1 MKNLLLGIFC
11 IFATTIWGQTAVSPT
26 AGDGTIGNPYQ
37 ISTIGNLYWISE
49 NSSRWANHYIQ
60 TENIDASETSS
71 WFADG
76 GGSYY
81 GWAPIG
87 NFTGSYNGNGYS
99 INGLYINRTGE
110 DYQGLFGTTSAATI
124 SNLGLRNAV
133 IRARHYTGGLIGYST
148 NNTSVV
154 NCYVMGDINGSWH
167 VGGLIGDNYSSN
179 VDKCFSTGSVAGS
192 PMIGGLVGSSQYS
205 ATVTNSYSRS
215 AVSGGLYEIGGL
227 VGGMFY
233 SASVS
238 NCFSTGTVT
247 GPNFYLGGLIGRN
260 YSSPVA
266 SNSFWDTGTS
276 GLTSSA
282 GGTGKTTVEMK
293 TQATFTNA
301 GWDFTNVWGINADEN
316 DGYPN
321 LMWQN
326 FSPQAYAPSKGNGTI
341 GDPYQIANLGNLYW
355 IASDAT
361 RWNKNYIQTAD
372 INALETTTWSG
383 GGWTPIGN
391 EGSKFSGTYNG
402 NGHTINGLYI
412 NRGGTDHQGLF
423 GYTNGATIKNL
434 GVTNVNITTYRKIGA
449 LAGNIENTT
458 IINCYSSGNVSGSFI
473 IGSLIG
479 ITYYSTVSNCYS
491 TGSVSGETT
500 IGGLVG
506 YNYTGSTISNCYS
519 TAYLPGSHSTIG
531 GLVGYNW
538 NASVTNS
545 FWDIET
551 SGQISSSAGTG
562 KTTLEMKSASTFLN
576 ASWNPQVWK
585 LGDGMNDGYP
595 YLAWQ
600 NPDGT
605 SLFQTPI
612 LASPNNNSNG
622 ISISDTLR
630 WFIVS
635 GTDKY
640 RLEINEQSDFLG
652 TMIFNADTLRDTIF
666 ILTGLAYNETYYW
679 RVTALNNFGFSSDMS
694 AAFSFKTKLMNVILN
709 LPENNTTRMDLTPTL
724 KWTSIE
730 AADKYKLEVN
740 TAPDFSGTI
749 IFIADSL
756 IDTIKTLDS
765 LTNNFTYYWRVTA
778 LDNSG
783 NFSDPS
789 NIFKFTTKLMSA
801 SLINPE
807 NNSFNL
813 SLTPTL
819 EWGTVDGANKYRLEV
834 NSQTDFLGDIIFDED
849 TINLTSKQI
858 GRLTDNTDYY
868 WRITALNSEGN
879 SGDTSITYKFS
890 TDYMVLS
897 SIPNGAMGVTTSPTL
912 NWEKT
917 SGASKYRLEVNTA
930 SDFAGLSVLDSTSI
944 ADTSYTLTELI
955 NNTTYYWRVTASSDA
970 LLKPN
975 TSPVYNF
982 TTKLAKPL
990 LNQPLNNSS
999 GNSLI
1004 PYLIWTEVP
1013 GADRYKLEVNTNVD
1027 FTGSVIYESDTIN
1040 TNSQIISG
1048 LKDNNKY
1055 YWRVTAF
1062 NESGNISDTS
1072 EIFVFTTSQTIL
1084 SATSNGAVAVGL
1096 NPTLVWLKTDGAN
1109 KYKLEVNTTED
1120 FTGEII
1126 FDNDGL
1132 TDTMQIISGLKYN
1145 TTYFWRVFA
1154 VSEAL
1159 LKTKISDI
1167 YRFTTKL
1174 ITPSLYSPANNSTDV
1189 SLSPT
1194 LNWSVVSGA
1203 EQYKL
1208 EIDTKPDF
1216 NGAAVYLT
1224 NTFIEMNGL
1233 ANNNTYYWRVT
1244 ALNNLGNSSDT
1255 STTFKFTTLNISGID
1270 TLKVNLPTKYQ
1281 VFQNYPNPFNPTTKI
1296 SYAIPQNSFVE
1307 LKVFNLLGQEIATL
1321 VNQERPAGN
1330 YEVNLDASNLP
1341 SGVYLYRLQAVDP
1354 STNSGQAFV
1363 QTRKMILLK

>member
-1 MKNLLLGIFC
+1 M
-11 IFATTIWGQTAVSPT
+11 
-26 AGDGTIGNPYQ
+26 
-37 ISTIGNLYWISE
+37 
-49 NSSRWANHYIQ
+49 
-60 TENIDASETSS
+60 
-71 WFADG
+71 
-76 GGSYY
+76 
-81 GWAPIG
+81 
-87 NFTGSYNGNGYS
+87 
-99 INGLYINRTGE
+99 
-110 DYQGLFGTTSAATI
+110 
-124 SNLGLRNAV
+124 
-133 IRARHYTGGLIGYST
+133 
-148 NNTSVV
+148 
-154 NCYVMGDINGSWH
+154 
-167 VGGLIGDNYSSN
+167 
-179 VDKCFSTGSVAGS
+179 
-192 PMIGGLVGSSQYS
+192 
-205 ATVTNSYSRS
+205 
-215 AVSGGLYEIGGL
+215 
-227 VGGMFY
+227 
-233 SASVS
+233 
-238 NCFSTGTVT
+238 
-247 GPNFYLGGLIGRN
+247 
-260 YSSPVA
+260 
-266 SNSFWDTGTS
+266 SNSFWDTQTS
-276 GLTSSA
+276 GLTTSA
-282 GGTGKTTVEMK
+282 GGTGKITAEMK
-293 TQATFTNA
+293 IQTTFTDS
-301 GWDFTNVWGINADEN
+301 GWNFSTVWEMGVDKN
-316 DGYPN
+316 DGYPV
-321 LMWQN
+321 LKWQGL
-326 FSPQAYAPSKGNGTI
+326 PPAPIAPSKGTGTI
-341 GDPYQIANLGNLYW
+341 EDPYQIANLGNLYW

-383 GGWTPIGN
+383 GGWIPIGN
-391 EGSKFSGTYNG
+391 EGVKFSGSYDG
-402 NGHTINGLYI
+402 NGHTIDGLYI
-412 NRGGTDHQGLF
+412 NRGGDYLGLF

-434 GVTNVNITTYRKIGA
+434 GVINVNIISYRKVGA
-449 LAGNIENTT
+449 IAGNIENTN
-458 IINCYSSGNVSGSFI
+458 ILYCYSSGSISGSFI
-473 IGSLIG
+473 IGSLVG

-491 TGSVSGETT
+491 RGNVSGETT

-506 YNYTGSTISNCYS
+506 YNYTGSTIINCYS
-519 TAYLPGSHSTIG
+519 AVSVAGSHSTIG

-538 NASVTNS
+538 NASVSNS

-576 ASWNPQVWK
+576 AGWNPQVWK
-585 LGDGMNDGYP
+585 LGDGINDGYP
-595 YLAWQ
+595 YLTWQ
-600 NPDGT
+600 NPDGA

-630 WFIVS
+630 WFAVS

-666 ILTGLAYNETYYW
+666 IPMGLAYNETYYW
-679 RVTALNNFGFSSDMS
+679 RVTALNNFGFSSDTS
-694 AAFSFKTKLMNVILN
+694 ATFSFTTKLMNVILN
-709 LPENNTTRMDLTPTL
+709 LPENNTTRIDLTPTL
-724 KWTSIE
+724 KWTLAE
-730 AADKYKLEVN
+730 AADKYRLEVN
-740 TAPDFSGTI
+740 TAPDFSGTF
-749 IFIADSL
+749 IFNSDSL
-756 IDTIKTLDS
+756 IDTLKTLDS

-789 NIFKFTTKLMSA
+789 NTFKFITKLMSA
-801 SLINPE
+801 TPINPE
-807 NNSFNL
+807 NNSSDL
-813 SLTPTL
+813 SLAPTL
-819 EWGTVDGANKYRLEV
+819 EWGTADGADKYRLEV
-834 NSQTDFLGDIIFDED
+834 NTRTDFLGDIIFDED

-858 GRLTDNTDYY
+858 GGLTDNADYY
-868 WRITALNSEGN
+868 WRITALNSAGN
-879 SGDTSITYKFS
+879 TSDTSTTYKFS
-890 TDYMVLS
+890 TRHTVLS
-897 SIPNGAMGVTTSPTL
+897 SIPNGAIGITTSPTL

-930 SDFAGLSVLDSTSI
+930 SDFAGLSVLDNTSI
-944 ADTSYTLTELI
+944 ADTFYTLTGLT

-975 TSPVYNF
+975 TSQVYSF
-982 TTKLAKPL
+982 TTKLTKPL
-990 LNQPLNNSS
+990 LNQPSNNSS
-999 GNSLI
+999 GNSLK
-1004 PYLIWTEVP
+1004 PLLSWTEVT
-1013 GADRYKLEVNTNVD
+1013 GADRYKLEVNTSID
-1027 FTGSVIYESDTIN
+1027 FTAPVIYDADTIN
-1040 TNSQIISG
+1040 INSRIISG

-1120 FTGEII
+1120 FTGEIV
-1126 FDNDGL
+1126 FNNDGL

-1174 ITPSLYSPANNSTDV
+1174 IAPNLYSPANNSTDV

-1216 NGAAVYLT
+1216 NGTAVYLT

-1233 ANNNTYYWRVT
+1233 VNNNTYYWRVT

-1281 VFQNYPNPFNPTTKI
+1281 VFQNYPNPFNPSTKI
-1296 SYAIPQNSFVE
+1296 SWQSPVSSWQT
-1307 LKVFNLLGQEIATL
+1307 LKVYDVLGNEVATL
-1321 VNQERPAGN
+1321 VDEYKPAGS
-1330 YEVNLDASNLP
+1330 YEVEFDPVSSLKNPA
-1341 SGVYLYRLQAVDP
+1341 SGVYLYQLKA
-1354 STNSGQAFV
+1354 GKFV